1 MTRLAVMM
9 LVLLLAAP
17 AAAQQRPR
25 GAAAPPRDESQRYRQ
40 CLQRA
45 EQHPAETYAD
55 ATGWARNG
63 GGDPA
68 RHCAALALLHGGR
81 AREAAEELE
90 RLATNWHRAR
100 PVLRSEVLGQAGRA
114 WIDAGDPTRANA
126 VLTTAIELVPANIE
140 LYVDRA
146 EALAAGHAYWEA
158 IDDLNR
164 VLEMN
169 PRRAE
174 AYAMRASAYRH
185 VESLDLAA
193 QDAEQAVTIDPALAE
208 GWLERGII
216 FRLNGQLREARAAW
230 ARALLLDPDGPVG
243 ETVRTNIERLEL
255 RLDEAPPAPP
265 APPAPRP

>member
-1 MTRLAVMM
+1 M
-9 LVLLLAAP
+9 P
-17 AAAQQRPR
+17 A
-25 GAAAPPRDESQRYRQ
+25 DETRYRQ
-40 CLQRA
+40 CLDRA
-45 EQHPAETYAD
+45 RDAPAETYAE
-55 ATGWARNG
+55 ATGWARMG

-90 RLATNWHRAR
+90 DLANNWHRAR

-126 VLTTAIELVPANIE
+126 VLTTAIQLVPLNIE

-164 VLEMN
+164 VIEMN
-169 PRRAE
+169 PRRAD
-174 AYAMRASAYRH
+174 ALAMRAAAYRF
-185 VESLDLAA
+185 VDSLDLAA
-193 QDAEQAVTIDPALAE
+193 EDAEQAVTVDPNLAE

-216 FRLNGQLREARAAW
+216 HRLRGNVREARADW
-230 ARALLLDPDGPVG
+230 GRALRLDPDGPVG
-243 ETVRTNIERLEL
+243 DAVRANIERLEL
-255 RLDEAPPAPP
+255 RLDEEPASPPQPAQQAPAQQQR
-265 APPAPRP
+265 RP